1 MNGWETEYGTH
12 DARTDASLPWP
23 EEPPAVAPLMHL
35 HVLASGSKGNAAVV
49 EGPEGSVLID
59 DGLSRRE
66 LMRRAD
72 ELGVDMDR
80 VGCVIVTHEHSDH
93 TSGLSVLCNKYEGRL
108 VATAGTAGGRKYLAA
123 LPFELVGASDELE
136 ACGMRVR
143 TFPTS
148 HDVADPFGLRFDC
161 ASENGADSLGF
172 CTDTGVLGQ
181 RAMTLL
187 RGVRILALE
196 SNHDARMLATGP
208 YPAVLKA
215 RVAGDHGH
223 LSNDQAAGALRELVG
238 PATETVVAMHL
249 SQENNRPS
257 VAVRTLAAAVG
268 AQAANDT
275 FTEARTPDGALTICA
290 AGQDRPLTIW

>member
-12 DARTDASLPWP
+12 DASTDADLPWP
-23 EEPPAVAPLMHL
+23 EQAPEVAPLMHL
-35 HVLASGSKGNAAVV
+35 HVLASGSKGNASVV
-49 EGPEGSVLID
+49 EGPQGSVLID

-93 TSGLSVLCNKYEGRL
+93 VSGLSVFCNKYDGRL
-108 VATAGTAGGRKYLAA
+108 VATAGTAGGRKYLAT
-123 LPFELVGASDELE
+123 LPFELVGNADEFE

-161 ASENGADSLGF
+161 ASENGIDSLGF
-172 CTDTGVLGQ
+172 CTDTGMLGK
-181 RAMTLL
+181 RAMELL
-187 RGVRILALE
+187 SGVRILALE
-196 SNHDARMLATGP
+196 SNHDKRMLETGP
-208 YPAVLKA
+208 YPAMLKS
-215 RVAGDHGH
+215 RVGGDHGH
-223 LSNDQAAGALRELVG
+223 LSNDQAAAALRELVS

-257 VAVRTLAAAVG
+257 IAIRTLAAALG
-268 AQAANDT
+268 AEAANDT

-290 AGQDRPLTIW
+290 AGQDRPMTIW